1 MSKKL
6 AEPSPLRPRSKK
18 SGSLTPAA
26 AESDVDMEA
35 EGVAQI
41 LLRTTPSPG
50 ERNDALSAEAARLQD
65 PSNPAIDVEVKLEEQ
80 VTHSL
85 GDLRENVPDT
95 ASCLSEDEDLVNS
108 PLYDLAVQFLNEW
121 VSHPYAAPHPF

>member
-1 MSKKL
+1 LSKKL

-18 SGSLTPAA
+18 SGTLTPAA
-26 AESDVDMEA
+26 AESDADMEA

-41 LLRTTPSPG
+41 LLRTTPNPD

-65 PSNPAIDVEVKLEEQ
+65 LSNVEVKLEEQ

-121 VSHPYAAPHPF
+121 VSHPYAAPHSF

>member
-1 MSKKL
+1 LSKKL

-41 LLRTTPSPG
+41 LLRTTPNPD

>member
-6 AEPSPLRPRSKK
+6 TEQSPLRPRSKK
-18 SGSLTPAA
+18 SGTLTPAA
-26 AESDVDMEA
+26 AESDADMEA

-41 LLRTTPSPG
+41 LLRTTPNPD

-65 PSNPAIDVEVKLEEQ
+65 LSNVEVKLEEQ

-121 VSHPYAAPHPF
+121 VSHPYAAPHSF